1 MPADKPPTPLIFG
14 TTSVHSKGAFP
25 TTEVITK
32 LFAALKENGITN
44 IDTAQLYH
52 DSETRLGEAGVA
64 SYGFILDTKSPG
76 GWVPGS
82 LEPEK
87 LAADARRSVKLLG
100 VDRLDVFY
108 LHGPD
113 PTGKHPLEETLSVV
127 NSLHAEGLFSRL
139 GLSNFSAA
147 EVEAAH
153 SICTKNGWVA
163 PTVFQGNYSAFARRA
178 ETELFPTL
186 RRLGMSF
193 YAYSPLAGG
202 FLARRSSEDL
212 FSSRGGR
219 FAREGARSLPLYQGL
234 YSNKPKLVGAL
245 EGWGRAADLAGCE
258 SPAELGYRWVTSNS
272 VLDPSLGDRVIIGA
286 SRVDHVPQVIGWVA
300 KGAVNDE
307 AAKAIDALW
316 EEVKDEAPLDNWHK

>member
-1 MPADKPPTPLIFG
+1 MPANKPPTPLIFG

-25 TTEVITK
+25 TTEIVTK
-32 LFAALKENGITN
+32 LFDTLKENGITN

-64 SYGFILDTKSPG
+64 SYGFTLDTKSPG
-76 GWVPGS
+76 GWIPGS
-82 LEPEK
+82 FEPKK
-87 LAADARRSVKLLG
+87 LADDARRSVKLLG

-113 PTGKHPLEETLSVV
+113 PKHPLEETLSVV
-127 NSLHAEGLFSRL
+127 NSLHNDGLFSRL
-139 GLSNFSAA
+139 GLSNFTAA
-147 EVEAAH
+147 EVETAH
-153 SICTKNGWVA
+153 SICTKNGWVV

-186 RRLGMSF
+186 RRLGMAI

-202 FLARRSSEDL
+202 FLARRSSEAL
-212 FSSRGGR
+212 FGSGGGR
-219 FAREGARSLPLYQGL
+219 FSRNGARSLPLYQGL
-234 YSNKPKLVGAL
+234 YSDKPKLVAAL
-245 EGWGRAADLAGCE
+245 EDWGRATDLAGCE
-258 SPAELGYRWVTSNS
+258 CPAELGYRWVTSNS
-272 VLDPSLGDRVIIGA
+272 MLDPSLGDKVIIGA
-286 SRVDHVPQVIGWVA
+286 SRVDHVPQVIGWVS
-300 KGAVNDE
+300 KGAVSEE